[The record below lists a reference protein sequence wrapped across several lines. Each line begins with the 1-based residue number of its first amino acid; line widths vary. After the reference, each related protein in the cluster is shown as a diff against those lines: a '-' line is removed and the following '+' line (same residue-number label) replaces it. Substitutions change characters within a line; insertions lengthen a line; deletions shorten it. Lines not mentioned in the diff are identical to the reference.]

1 MRVVVDTNVAVVANG
16 KSEQASDLCVD
27 SCAER
32 LEQIMY
38 GGVKLVLDDDWRIL
52 DEYMRNL
59 HSRGDDIGDRFLA
72 WSLQYRTNPDR
83 CDLVSITSVD
93 GSENEFQEFPDD
105 PALVGFDPDDRK
117 FIAVALAHP
126 QKPPILQAWDRQ
138 WWDFRDALHRSG
150 VTVEF
155 ICEADIQGLHSDS

>member
-16 KSEQASDLCVD
+16 KSEQASDQCVD

-59 HSRGDDIGDRFLA
+59 HSRGTDVGDRFLG
-72 WSLQYRTNPDR
+72 WVLRSWKNPKR
-83 CDLVSITSVD
+83 CELVPITPVD
-93 GSENEFQEFPDD
+93 DSETEFEEFPDD
-105 PALVGFDPDDRK
+105 PALEDFDPDDRK

>member
-16 KSEQASDLCVD
+16 KSEQATDQCVD